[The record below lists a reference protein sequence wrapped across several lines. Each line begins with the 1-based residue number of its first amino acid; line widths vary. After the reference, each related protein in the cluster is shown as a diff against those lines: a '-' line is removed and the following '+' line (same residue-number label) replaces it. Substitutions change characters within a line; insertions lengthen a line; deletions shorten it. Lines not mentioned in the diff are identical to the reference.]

1 MHILIVK
8 TGALGDV
15 VRTSYFARALKKKY
29 GSILKLSWLTAPDA
43 EPLLRYN
50 SFIDEI
56 HTSFDEC
63 RQQCYDRIY
72 SLDDDYVVLEGVS
85 RLNAAAITGAYL
97 DHGHPT
103 YTDDARA
110 WFDMGLL
117 SRYGKH
123 RADELKKQNQR
134 GHAEIFS
141 EIFGVPNV
149 EPYFENDPHMVEW
162 ARKTYG
168 DESFLIALNPYAGS
182 RWPSKALPE
191 TELRKLIRFLLEWEP
206 PNFKPTRLVLVG
218 AGEDR
223 LRNEALVRDF
233 LSDQI
238 EVANTDESVLRLAAL
253 IGTADVLISSDSLP
267 LHLAIAQRIPF
278 VAFFAPTSAAEI
290 DSFGLGVKVCSTA
303 PDYCSYRR
311 DADNRSLTAE
321 RIFEAFCDRVATLK
335 S

>member
-15 VRTSYFARALKKKY
+15 VRTSYFARALKNKY
-29 GSILKLSWLTAPDA
+29 GNILKLSWLTAPDA

-50 SFIDEI
+50 LYIDEI

-63 RQQCYDRIY
+63 RQQQYDRIY
-72 SLDDDYVVLEGVS
+72 SLDDDYSVLEGVS
-85 RLNAAAITGAYL
+85 QLNAAAITGAYL
-97 DHGHPT
+97 DNGLPT
-103 YTDDARA
+103 YTEDARA

-117 SRYGKH
+117 SRYGKP
-123 RADELKKQNQR
+123 RADELKKQNKR

-141 EIFGVPNV
+141 EIFGVPSV
-149 EPYFENDPHMVEW
+149 EPYFENDPHLVEW

-168 DESFLIALNPYAGS
+168 DGSFLIALNPYAGG
-182 RWPSKALPE
+182 RWPSKALQE
-191 TELRKLIRFLLEWEP
+191 TELRKLIRFLLDWQP
-206 PNFKPTRLVLVG
+206 PHHRPTRILLLG
-218 AGEDR
+218 AGHER
-223 LRNEALVRDF
+223 RRNEALAQEF
-233 LSDQI
+233 SSDQV
-238 EVANTDESVLRLAAL
+238 EVPNTDDSVLRLAAV

-267 LHLAIAQRIPF
+267 LHLGIAQRIPF

-290 DSFGLGVKVCSTA
+290 DSFGFGVKVCSTA

-311 DADNRSLTAE
+311 DADNSSLTAE
-321 RIFEAFCDRVATLK
+321 RIFAAFCERVATLK

>member
-1 MHILIVK
+1 
-8 TGALGDV
+8 
-15 VRTSYFARALKKKY
+15 
-29 GSILKLSWLTAPDA
+29 
-43 EPLLRYN
+43 
-50 SFIDEI
+50 
-56 HTSFDEC
+56 
-63 RQQCYDRIY
+63 
-72 SLDDDYVVLEGVS
+72 
-85 RLNAAAITGAYL
+85 
-97 DHGHPT
+97 
-103 YTDDARA
+103 
-110 WFDMGLL
+110 
-117 SRYGKH
+117 
-123 RADELKKQNQR
+123 
-134 GHAEIFS
+134 
-141 EIFGVPNV
+141 
-149 EPYFENDPHMVEW
+149 MVEW

-168 DESFLIALNPYAGS
+168 DGSFLIALNPYAGS

-191 TELRKLIRFLLEWEP
+191 TELRKLIRFLLGWEP

-233 LSDQI
+233 FSDQI
-238 EVANTDESVLRLAAL
+238 EVANTDDSVLRLAAV

-303 PDYCSYRR
+303 PDYCSYWR
-311 DADNRSLTAE
+311 DADNRTLTAE